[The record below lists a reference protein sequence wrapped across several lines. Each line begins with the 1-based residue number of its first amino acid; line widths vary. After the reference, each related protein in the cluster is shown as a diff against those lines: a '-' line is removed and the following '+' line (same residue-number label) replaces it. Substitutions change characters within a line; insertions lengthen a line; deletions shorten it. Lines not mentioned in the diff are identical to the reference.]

1 MSRTDSGDTRDKTRK
16 IQEAARNL
24 ERAVEELASAA
35 TEEVSSGAVRLL
47 DEAAAHVRG
56 TSGSGRQRDREG
68 ERDDSASQ
76 HGSRRIRY
84 RDYEDLPRRS
94 RALYLDRRN
103 RKIVGVCAGVARYFG
118 IEAWVARCAALTGLI
133 FLPSIVFPAYWVA
146 FFVMGHAPSDR
157 KDARRR
163 GRWVGGYRARERAE
177 KMRRRA
183 DERRRAARR
192 GRRSFDGKR
201 KRNTTRN
208 HHSPAPEFGA
218 KFSPRQSLR
227 AAQADMAEVELRLR
241 RMEAFVTSDR
251 YSLERGFAE
260 IGANAAAGSP
270 PDTQTPG
277 DATGP
282 NKEQ

>member
-1 MSRTDSGDTRDKTRK
+1 MSRTDSGDTRNKTRK

-35 TEEVSSGAVRLL
+35 TEEVSSGAARLL
-47 DEAAAHVRG
+47 DDAAARVRG
-56 TSGSGRQRDREG
+56 ESGGRRQREHGG

-133 FLPSIVFPAYWVA
+133 FLPSIVFPGYWIA
-146 FFVMGHAPSDR
+146 FICMGHPPSDAR
-157 KDARRR
+157 VHGSRRTRASGARARAAKVRRR
-163 GRWVGGYRARERAE
+163 VE
-177 KMRRRA
+177 KTV
-183 DERRRAARR
+183 RRAARK
-192 GRRSFDGKR
+192 GRRRYDAER
-201 KRNTTRN
+201 VHR
-208 HHSPAPEFGA
+208 SPAPEFGA

-260 IGANAAAGSP
+260 IGANAAAKSS
-270 PDTQTPG
+270 PDTETPRP
-277 DATGP
+277 ATGQQD
-282 NKEQ
+282 KEQ

>member
-56 TSGSGRQRDREG
+56 TSGSGRQREG

-118 IEAWVARCAALTGLI
+118 IEAWVARCA
-133 FLPSIVFPAYWVA
+133 
-146 FFVMGHAPSDR
+146 
-157 KDARRR
+157 
-163 GRWVGGYRARERAE
+163 
-177 KMRRRA
+177 
-183 DERRRAARR
+183 
-192 GRRSFDGKR
+192 RRSFDGKR